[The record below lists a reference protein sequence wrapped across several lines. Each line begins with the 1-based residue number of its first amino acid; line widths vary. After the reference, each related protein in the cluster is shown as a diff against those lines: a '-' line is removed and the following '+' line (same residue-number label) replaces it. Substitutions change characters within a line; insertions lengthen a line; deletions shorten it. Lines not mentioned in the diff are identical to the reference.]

1 MTASLPSKPVVGVGA
16 LVWKGDRILLVRRGH
31 PPRAGSWSLPG
42 GRQEWGETVAEGA
55 AREVFEETGVRI
67 RVVDVLAVV
76 DLIDRDE
83 TGQAY
88 HFTVIDVLA
97 LWTGGDAVA
106 GDDADAVAWVEP
118 AALASYHLT
127 AAVLEVVALALERRN
142 TPTRRPALLCHTP
155 AVRPTDE
162 KSCHVGPRFV

>member
-55 AREVFEETGVRI
+55 AREVLEETGIRI
-67 RVVDVLAVV
+67 RVIDVLAVV

-97 LWTGGDAVA
+97 EWTDGDAVA
-106 GDDADAVAWVEP
+106 GDDADAVAWVDT
-118 AALASYHLT
+118 ADLAPYRLT
-127 AAVLEVVALALERRN
+127 AAVLGVIALALERRHA
-142 TPTRRPALLCHTP
+142 PTGKPALLCHAP
-155 AVRPTDE
+155 AVRQTDE
-162 KSCHVGPRFV
+162 KSCHVGQRFV